1 MIGTIVTLF
10 DAKSLDPTIVGHE
23 FISLF
28 ACWNCR
34 PFVAPT
40 KRLAR
45 CSYFQRTHG
54 KMINNGV
61 IATTMLIGLALM
73 NGNPAVAQTSQ
84 VESDADIKLFR
95 KDVRSLKKQI
105 IAANMDLTDTQ
116 AQQFWPIYDRYASEL
131 TAIIDT
137 KYALL
142 QEYAQNYGAL
152 TSDQAESYIKG
163 RAAVEESIMKLRLK
177 YFPVFR
183 DVLSGK
189 ATALF
194 FQMDWRLG
202 LIMDLQ
208 LASQTRLIEP

>member
-1 MIGTIVTLF
+1 
-10 DAKSLDPTIVGHE
+10 
-23 FISLF
+23 
-28 ACWNCR
+28 
-34 PFVAPT
+34 
-40 KRLAR
+40 
-45 CSYFQRTHG
+45 
-54 KMINNGV
+54 MINNGV

-73 NGNPAVAQTSQ
+73 NGNPAVAQTPQ

-183 DVLSGK
+183 QVLSGK

-208 LASQTRLIEP
+208 LASQTPLIEP